1 MEQTKM
7 KILILMIACGNA
19 NAQANYLTAEY
30 DGIDAGTCSKSPI
43 YFNYYYGGKCVTK
56 NGTNSVKYTLNSSF
70 AEIKEYPSWNC
81 SSTPTITEKEL
92 KCHQKYDSPDPN
104 EVTGRLTAEAS
115 VR

>member
-7 KILILMIACGNA
+7 KIVLSSILILMIACGNA

-70 AEIKEYPSWNC
+70 AETKNILHG
-81 SSTPTITEKEL
+81 IVL
-92 KCHQKYDSPDPN
+92 VHQQ
-104 EVTGRLTAEAS
+104 
-115 VR
+115 